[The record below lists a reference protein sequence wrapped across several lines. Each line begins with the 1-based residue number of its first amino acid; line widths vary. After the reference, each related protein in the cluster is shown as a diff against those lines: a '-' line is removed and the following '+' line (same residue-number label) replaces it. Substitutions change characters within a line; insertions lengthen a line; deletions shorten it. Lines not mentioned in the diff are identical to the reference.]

1 MADAAPSLPLP
12 RSLLAH
18 ISDEA
23 LQQEL
28 LPRYEAL
35 VDRARAA
42 RPEPGSAT
50 EHEQVRELAI
60 LLFEVLERLGH
71 HALVYLRSDV
81 QGQLDALIHDELRS
95 ADVTRKLAL
104 RHLQGSVGVAG
115 NVIELG
121 GELVRGL
128 PDVAVEALLGEI
140 GESTGH
146 AERVAEHLDDD
157 LYAFLSWW
165 LSLIVALECT
175 LGTLEDLTYWSRRT
189 IEGSRKIEALL
200 PRLASELRA
209 ARLQLRA
216 RWSWH
221 DWDEEDIE
229 DEIAAWRELSK

>member
-18 ISDEA
+18 ISDET

-50 EHEQVRELAI
+50 EHEHVRELVM

-71 HALVYLRSDV
+71 HAMVYLRSDV
-81 QGQLDALIHDELRS
+81 QEQLDALIHDELRS

-104 RHLQGSVGVAG
+104 RHLQVSVGVAG
-115 NVIELG
+115 KVIELA
-121 GELVRGL
+121 GEVVRGL
-128 PDVAVEALLGEI
+128 PEVAVEVLLGDLE
-140 GESTGH
+140 GSARNADHVE
-146 AERVAEHLDDD
+146 EHLDDD
-157 LYAFLSWW
+157 LYGFLSWW
-165 LSLIVALECT
+165 LSLSVALECT
-175 LGTLEDLTYWSRRT
+175 LGNLEDLTYWSRRT
-189 IEGSRKIEALL
+189 IEGARKVEALL
-200 PRLASELRA
+200 PRLESDLRA

-216 RWSWH
+216 RWAWH
-221 DWDEEDIE
+221 DWDEDDIE
-229 DEIAAWRELSK
+229 DEIAAWRRLSE